1 MWNCQKYQIFGSFLF
16 ATNFLSASGDFC
28 CNSVLIT
35 KIFFFLLDRFP
46 VNNFWVNSE
55 NFPQLHKLKCSAKV
69 KLFFWAFST
78 ELVFVMN
85 RRTLDGQ
92 CHYEKLAIVQ
102 KSGNFKVSKR
112 CGLLLFYW
120 LALKRYFKYGS
131 IKGCRSIKGGGGGHP
146 DKEGARSPKIFF
158 SALRASVWSKHMGV
172 CGGPP
177 GPLPWIRHW
186 YCLCMITTTL
196 SSTFVPVRCTHLLH
210 FRRVVR
216 LNVSVVVD
224 RDIGSLR
231 WWCWSAV

>member
-28 CNSVLIT
+28 CNSVLFT

-131 IKGCRSIKGGGGGHP
+131 IKGCRSIKGGGGVIQIRRGP
-146 DKEGARSPKIFF
+146 GLQKFF
-158 SALRASVWSKHMGV
+158 FRPFGPQFGLNIWGCAAA
-172 CGGPP
+172 PP
-177 GPLPWIRHW
+177 GPSPGSATGIAFAWSLQHYR
-186 YCLCMITTTL
+186 
-196 SSTFVPVRCTHLLH
+196 LL
-210 FRRVVR
+210 
-216 LNVSVVVD
+216 LYPSVAPTSFTSEELYD
-224 RDIGSLR
+224 SML
-231 WWCWSAV
+231 A